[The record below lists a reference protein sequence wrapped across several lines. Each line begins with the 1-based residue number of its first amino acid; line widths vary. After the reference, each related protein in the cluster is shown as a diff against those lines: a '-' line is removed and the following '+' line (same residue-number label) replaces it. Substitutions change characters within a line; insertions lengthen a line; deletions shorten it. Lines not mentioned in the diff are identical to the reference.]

1 MPSMWIIKWRR
12 FLILTL
18 AGHPAKWEEL

>member
-18 AGHPAKWEEL
+18 AGHAAKWEEL